1 MSEKFR
7 IFATV
12 IRLLAEFSEDEE
24 NKNTRIQENKTIDMK
39 TIKCP
44 KCGRETAFEPGR
56 DAIDEDGEVYRC
68 RQCGWP
74 FWWRGKSVVGR
85 SDKF

>member
-24 NKNTRIQENKTIDMK
+24 NKKTRIQEYKNTRKQDD
-39 TIKCP
+39 
-44 KCGRETAFEPGR
+44 RY
-56 DAIDEDGEVYRC
+56 ED
-68 RQCGWP
+68 
-74 FWWRGKSVVGR
+74 
-85 SDKF
+85 D

>member
-1 MSEKFR
+1 MNYIETNIDKSN
-7 IFATV
+7 
-12 IRLLAEFSEDEE
+12 
-24 NKNTRIQENKTIDMK
+24 NKYCSVV
-39 TIKCP
+39 CP

-74 FWWRGKSVVGR
+74 FWWRGKSVVER